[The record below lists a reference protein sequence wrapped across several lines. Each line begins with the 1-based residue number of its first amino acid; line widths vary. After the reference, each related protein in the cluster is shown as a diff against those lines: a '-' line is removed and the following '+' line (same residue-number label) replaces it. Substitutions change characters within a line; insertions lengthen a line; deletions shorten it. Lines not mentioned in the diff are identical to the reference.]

1 MEKLIGFIGAI
12 LLWPFISLWH
22 FGKTIINK
30 EEPTWQQWVMAGSA
44 VTLLLMLSIGAL
56 LSGSTILKNSLF
68 IALANA
74 TTVLVIPGF
83 VLYIWLIITGQKPQT
98 GHVRGAV
105 LMTKLDYRNHEKSM
119 STEEKETVI
128 RIGGV
133 PIPRDLEPLSFI
145 IAGGPGTGKSQII
158 KGILS
163 TLRERG
169 DIVIC
174 ADPGGD
180 MMAHFY
186 REGDAILNPLE
197 ARSVSWSPLAEPEA
211 EWEAARLA
219 RAIIPDKEG
228 QNPEWTS
235 YGQSLVTAVF
245 QKLGPTATTGDLL
258 DALTVMSTE
267 KLERLVAGTAVTR
280 MFSPGASK
288 MLESVR
294 SIISTELIPW
304 MYLDRTGTSKSW
316 SIRQFVSEQAA
327 QQIED
332 NQKVNWL
339 WLPYRSNQRALL
351 RPLLGAWLDL
361 VSTSVMQLD
370 PHSGRRI
377 WLVADE
383 LPALRKVGS
392 LTESLA
398 EGRKFGLVC
407 LAGLQSIS
415 QLREVYGQEGS
426 KSLLSCFQNVVTL
439 RVTDTDT
446 SEYMSEKLGEGE
458 FEEEKISKSESD
470 GKDSKTTS
478 IHREKKRIVMPA
490 EIKNLPNLHGFL
502 DIAGPIP
509 VCPIVVPVVQLEAV
523 TEPFIQK
530 PKTPPSASSTSQS
543 GGGDKPNNDAGSKKI
558 ELEI

>member
-1 MEKLIGFIGAI
+1 MENFLKYLIFGIFF
-12 LLWPFISLWH
+12 WPFMQIYYCIKSL
-22 FGKTIINK
+22 
-30 EEPTWQQWVMAGSA
+30 
-44 VTLLLMLSIGAL
+44 
-56 LSGSTILKNSLF
+56 
-68 IALANA
+68 
-74 TTVLVIPGF
+74 
-83 VLYIWLIITGQKPQT
+83 ITGQGFSAMLWVRLVVAVSAIMAVILVFNGAEQNTIGRVFINILAPIGVFFFPFGIYDYFKGYTPET
-98 GHVRGAV
+98 GHVRGAS
-105 LMTKLDYRNHEKSM
+105 LMTKKDFKAHEKSM
-119 STEEKETVI
+119 STEEKAAAV
-128 RIGGV
+128 RIGNV
-133 PIPRDLEPLSFI
+133 PIPFDLEPLSFI
-145 IAGGPGTGKSQII
+145 IAGGPGTGKSMII
-158 KGILS
+158 KDILS
-163 TLRERG
+163 TLRARG

-180 MMAHFY
+180 MMSLFY
-186 REGDAILNPLE
+186 KDNDVILNPLDS
-197 ARSVSWSPLAEPEA
+197 RSVPWSPLAEPEA

-219 RAIIPDKEG
+219 RAIVPDGEG
-228 QNPEWTS
+228 QNSEWTS
-235 YGQSLVTAVF
+235 YSQSLVTAVF

-258 DALTVMSTE
+258 DALTVMPNE
-267 KLERLVAGTAVTR
+267 KLERLVAGTAASR
-280 MFSPGASK
+280 MFSPGSSK
-288 MLESVR
+288 MLDSVR
-294 SIISTELIPW
+294 SIISTELTPW
-304 MYLDRTGTSKSW
+304 TYLDRTGTSKSW

-332 NQKVNWL
+332 NQQVNWL

-370 PHSGRRI
+370 PNSSRRI

-407 LAGLQSIS
+407 LAGLQSIP
-415 QLREVYGQEGS
+415 QLREIYGQEGS

-446 SEYMSEKLGEGE
+446 AEYMSEKLGEGE

-490 EIKNLPNLHGFL
+490 EIKKLPNLHGFL

-530 PKTPPSASSTSQS
+530 LKTPPSASSTSQS
-543 GGGDKPNNDAGSKKI
+543 GGGDKPNNDAGSKRI

>member
-1 MEKLIGFIGAI
+1 MEKLLQFIGALI
-12 LLWPFISLWH
+12 GWPFFALWY

-30 EEPTWQQWVMAGSA
+30 EEPSWHLWVQVVSA
-44 VTLLLMLSIGAL
+44 VTLFLMFGLGAL
-56 LSGSTILKNSLF
+56 LDGNAVLQSPFVK
-68 IALANA
+68 ALGNFMA
-74 TTVLVIPGF
+74 VLVIPGF
-83 VLYIWLIITGQKPQT
+83 VLAIWFFFIGQKPQT
-98 GHVRGAV
+98 GHVRGAA
-105 LMTKLDYRNHEKSM
+105 LMTKKDYKNHENGM
-119 STEEKETVI
+119 NEWERGTAV

-169 DIVIC
+169 DLVIC
-174 ADPGGD
+174 ADPNGD
-180 MMAHFY
+180 MMTHFY
-186 REGDAILNPLE
+186 REDDAILNPLD
-197 ARSVSWSPLAEPEA
+197 ARSVGWSPLAEPEA

-219 RAIIPDKEG
+219 RAIVPDG
-228 QNPEWTS
+228 DGPNQEWTG
-235 YGQSLVTAVF
+235 YCQALVTAVF

-258 DALTVMSTE
+258 DALTVMSND
-267 KLERLVAGTAVTR
+267 KLERLVAGTAASR
-280 MFSPGASK
+280 MFSAGSSK
-288 MLESVR
+288 MLDSVR
-294 SIISTELIPW
+294 SIIATELTPW
-304 MYLDRTGTSKSW
+304 TYLDRSGTSKSW

-327 QQIED
+327 QQFSD
-332 NQKVNWL
+332 HQKVNWL
-339 WLPYRSNQRALL
+339 WLPYKSNQRALL

-370 PHSGRRI
+370 PNSGRRI

-458 FEEEKISKSESD
+458 YEEEKISKSESD

-490 EIKNLPNLHGFL
+490 EIKNLPNLHGYL

-509 VCPIVVPVVQLEAV
+509 VCPIVVPVVQLDAV

-530 PKTPPSASSTSQS
+530 LKSQAAAPSSPPN
-543 GGGDKPNNDAGSKKI
+543 GGRENPSENKKI
-558 ELEI
+558 EMEI